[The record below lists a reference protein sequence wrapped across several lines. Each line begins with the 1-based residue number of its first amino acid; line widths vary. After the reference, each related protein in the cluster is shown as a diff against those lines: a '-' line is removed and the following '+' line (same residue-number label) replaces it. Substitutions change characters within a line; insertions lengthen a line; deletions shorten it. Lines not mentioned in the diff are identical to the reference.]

1 MFNHFLKINHHT
13 CLYRNLLAAEVFDAV
28 TSPKVLSGLA
38 TLPLT
43 KLEHQSLDGVQR
55 KMFRLIVGWVG
66 LPDEDWS
73 ETMSQMNRRMPF
85 ATATHKCKP
94 WSCQVFKN
102 NFRVAT
108 KIFHL
113 RNSWA
118 AATTQWNPTS
128 GWQQTS
134 SNEPKRR
141 QGRPS
146 KRWDDNFESFANH
159 YFQVPWGLNGHSGK
173 MHVYSLAALKDREDS
188 DGQKKKKFRNPIFG
202 HL

>member
-1 MFNHFLKINHHT
+1 MRLKF
-13 CLYRNLLAAEVFDAV
+13 FDAA

-73 ETMSQMNRRMPF
+73 DTMSQMNRRMSF
-85 ATATHKCKP
+85 ATATDKCKP
-94 WSCQVFKN
+94 WSCQVFKKHS
-102 NFRVAT
+102 RVAT

-113 RNSWA
+113 RNSWL

-128 GWQQTS
+128 EWQQTS

-159 YFQVPWGLNGHSGK
+159 YFQVPWGLNGRSWK
-173 MHVYSLAALKDREDS
+173 MHVYSLAASVAPVPPMPL
-188 DGQKKKKFRNPIFG
+188 
-202 HL
+202 

>member
-1 MFNHFLKINHHT
+1 MRLKF
-13 CLYRNLLAAEVFDAV
+13 FDAA

-43 KLEHQSLDGVQR
+43 KLKHQSLDGVQR

-73 ETMSQMNRRMPF
+73 DTMSQMNRRMSF
-85 ATATHKCKP
+85 ATATDKCKP
-94 WSCQVFKN
+94 WSCQVFKKH
-102 NFRVAT
+102 FRVAT

-113 RNSWA
+113 RNSWP

-128 GWQQTS
+128 EWQQTS

-146 KRWDDNFESFANH
+146 KRWDDNFESFANIISRCH
-159 YFQVPWGLNGHSGK
+159 G
-173 MHVYSLAALKDREDS
+173 A
-188 DGQKKKKFRNPIFG
+188 
-202 HL
+202 